1 MYGRTADYAL
11 RALLLLAR
19 PGNVS
24 RFLRADEIADA
35 TGAPR
40 NYTSKVLNEVAK
52 AGFIRSS
59 RGPTGGFQLAKPAHT
74 ISIGSVVDLFVTP
87 AVNTRCLNGNG
98 SCNPRRPCAAHQRWV
113 SMIAAQRAP
122 LDAATIADLV
132 DNRLAPLVRA
142 RPLGTG
148 DTSALAHSIK
158 ELRNTIR

>member
-59 RGPTGGFQLAKPAHT
+59 RGPTGGFQLAMPAHT

-122 LDAATIADLV
+122 LDATTIADLV
-132 DNRLAPLVRA
+132 DSRVAPLVRA
-142 RPLGTG
+142 RPLGPG
-148 DTSALAHSIK
+148 EANAFSHSIK
-158 ELRNTIR
+158 ELRNAIR